1 MGRPLNKKF
10 FGVGTADG
18 NEMKVQFH
26 NGTASVMGYIVKQ
39 TGSKRF
45 LCSDG
50 TVEKTCY
57 LVDKASADI
66 AAGEMSISVKGDD
79 NTVYQ
84 VIKISA
90 KVVTL
95 DTGARMPWTFTT
107 DAADGAA
114 EMEEAG
120 DDLAGT
126 NDDDFEGDDV

>member
-1 MGRPLNKKF
+1 MGRPLNKRF
-10 FGVGTADG
+10 FGVGTAAG
-18 NEMKVQFH
+18 NEIKVQFH
-26 NGTASVMGYIVKQ
+26 NGTGSVKGYIVKQ

-45 LCSDG
+45 VCSDG

-57 LVDKASADI
+57 LVDKASAEVL
-66 AAGEMSISVKGDD
+66 AGEMSISVKGDD

-84 VIKISA
+84 VVKISS

-95 DTGARMPWTFTT
+95 DTGARMPWTFTEDGT
-107 DAADGAA
+107 DARV

-126 NDDDFEGDDV
+126 NDDDFEADDE